1 MYCRICQKP
10 LLPLRAWQAHT
21 AIQTSWKSRIIR
33 IVAHFFSV
41 WITIV
46 LQSTRSEIRDS
57 LMPPRNKQIRV
68 IWILN
73 LQGTCWYCLI
83 KLIMYLILR
92 DGVSCQPV
100 EATQQKSAQVT
111 VLSVFWSQQRMV
123 SCASRFLCGFE
134 RSFQGN
140 YSKTL
145 ECWRVT
151 ANYKRWS
158 I

>member
-1 MYCRICQKP
+1 MPKAFTAPARLTSAYYYTNVMEEQDYSHCSP
-10 LLPLRAWQAHT
+10 LFQCLDYDSF
-21 AIQTSWKSRIIR
+21 AINTKW
-33 IVAHFFSV
+33 
-41 WITIV
+41 
-46 LQSTRSEIRDS
+46 
-57 LMPPRNKQIRV
+57 PPRNKQIRV

-73 LQGTCWYCLI
+73 LQGTCRYCLI

-100 EATQQKSAQVT
+100 EATQQKSARVT

-123 SCASRFLCGFE
+123 SYASRFLCGFE

-140 YSKTL
+140 YSKTS